1 MAYMRIIHLV
11 APEGGPI
18 TSAHQCR
25 SKFHTRQS
33 WYHIETST
41 GTPAHAGLKAKRR
54 AQFAAAVRVAAD
66 LDEDSL
72 RLLLQFVPAWVK
84 HSEYERAKCVLF
96 RHRWLLRRT
105 P

>member
-1 MAYMRIIHLV
+1 MCSR
-11 APEGGPI
+11 P
-18 TSAHQCR
+18 
-25 SKFHTRQS
+25 KFVGALL
-33 WYHIETST
+33 Y
-41 GTPAHAGLKAKRR
+41 AGLKARRR

-84 HSEYERAKCVLF
+84 HSEYERAKCVPRAPCRSCRAHPAGALF
-96 RHRWLLRRT
+96 ETEQRSGGSHTCR